1 MEMADAKLA
10 YDAAKADMVRVSL
23 GIPETEEEE

>member
-1 MEMADAKLA
+1 LA